1 MHILGEIDIT
11 VSLIIAVHQWRCF
24 VHEVIFLTPIK
35 ASSNILQ
42 EVVMEETKKT
52 KLEIKVG
59 YIKFL

>member
-1 MHILGEIDIT
+1 MHILGEYDIT

-42 EVVMEETKKT
+42 EVVMEEKRKQNWR
-52 KLEIKVG
+52 
-59 YIKFL
+59 

>member
-1 MHILGEIDIT
+1 MRYVSKNPPGGGRNPYQLIDY
-11 VSLIIAVHQWRCF
+11 VHQWRCF

-52 KLEIKVG
+52 KLEI
-59 YIKFL
+59 